1 MRRPGKIPGELPS
14 EVVECIPWLRKRLL
28 SWFKRNGRSFPWR
41 EPGTTPYEVVAAE
54 ILLQR
59 TTAVGVARA
68 YAGFV
73 ERYPSWDAL
82 AQAPLEGLENALR
95 PLWLWRQKALAFKH
109 LAQSIEELGGV
120 VPRSRAEL
128 ERLRGDPFTSRFF
141 IKRPPEPHEPWTSC
155 SSF

>member
-41 EPGTTPYEVVAAE
+41 DQGGTPYEVVVAE

-73 ERYPSWDAL
+73 ERYPS
-82 AQAPLEGLENALR
+82 
-95 PLWLWRQKALAFKH
+95 
-109 LAQSIEELGGV
+109 
-120 VPRSRAEL
+120 
-128 ERLRGDPFTSRFF
+128 
-141 IKRPPEPHEPWTSC
+141 
-155 SSF
+155 